1 MIADVVGMTAGIGVM
16 VAAAGVVEAVIGP
29 ILSLGL
35 RGVRLGDL
43 QGTDPSVLAVVV
55 LRGRLRRHPIIVRVS
70 ECHLLKRGI
79 LCVGMVLIA
88 IKLVV
93 RFNIVNLLNPIW
105 LRRLRP
111 SEGKAVDIL
120 LLPPLAVHPLVAV
133 ATRRRRKTI
142 IDRHRMAERIGNR
155 RDPVIGK
162 GRRRRREMVRG
173 EEGTGIRDSR
183 RVVVARRTMPAA
195 QL

>member
-16 VAAAGVVEAVIGP
+16 VAVAGVVEAVIGP

-43 QGTDPSVLAVVV
+43 QGMDPFVLAVVV

-70 ECHLLKRGI
+70 ECHLLRRGI

-111 SEGKAVDIL
+111 SEGRAVDIL
-120 LLPPLAVHPLVAV
+120 LLPPLAVHLLTAI
-133 ATRRRRKTI
+133 RRRRKTI
-142 IDRHRMAERIGNR
+142 IDRHRMVERIGNH

-183 RVVVARRTMPAA
+183 RVVVARQTMPAA